1 MYPHYLSDYRLE
13 EAESLCDSG
22 EPSKAI
28 TKLTRAIA
36 LQNQNPD
43 LFEKRA
49 EAYILVKNFELAI
62 ANFQKALALREEDS
76 VMVERLGVVHCQYGE
91 ALYGEGR
98 YSQALMI
105 YEQAAQ
111 YRPEDKEVVMKR
123 SVWTVAGGSN
133 VAVHV
138 RGPHGH

>member
-1 MYPHYLSDYRLE
+1 MLLFTGRLK
-13 EAESLCDSG
+13 EAGSLCDSG

-28 TKLTRAIA
+28 ARLTRAIA

-49 EAYILVKNFELAI
+49 EAYVLVKNFELAI
-62 ANFQKALALREEDS
+62 ANFQKVLALRVEDPGI
-76 VMVERLGVVHCQYGE
+76 VERLGVVHCRYGE
-91 ALYGEGR
+91 ALYSEGR

-123 SVWTVAGGSN
+123 SGCS
-133 VAVHV
+133 
-138 RGPHGH
+138 RYCS